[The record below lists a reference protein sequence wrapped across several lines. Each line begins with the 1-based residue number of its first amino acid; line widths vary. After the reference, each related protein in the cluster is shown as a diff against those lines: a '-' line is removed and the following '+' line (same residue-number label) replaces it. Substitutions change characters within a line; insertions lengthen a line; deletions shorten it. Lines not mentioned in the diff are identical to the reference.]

1 MDLPGI
7 ITHKIPLERGKQK
20 VNQRDAYTYT
30 HLVAFNHKDI
40 TITLPGSWRC
50 YWGHTTCDAKNIF
63 IRRLKIPTGI
73 LICPQ
78 NEMRCFSLNRLSP
91 SARSDT

>member
-30 HLVAFNHKDI
+30 HLVALNHKDI
-40 TITLPGSWRC
+40 TITLQRSWHC
-50 YWGHTTCDAKNIF
+50 YWGHITCDTKNIF
-63 IRRLKIPTGI
+63 IRLLKIQWG
-73 LICPQ
+73 
-78 NEMRCFSLNRLSP
+78 F
-91 SARSDT
+91 